1 MTPEKTTASTR
12 PGRWT
17 KTQRKRQI
25 AEITLQLIAAHGV
38 QSVTLRQIAG
48 AAGISPP
55 ALYNHFSNR
64 TEILV
69 AVADLIKDRVFE
81 WIDSSQTPNIFERL
95 RELAGSAHDSSIVD
109 HPEAAILPLFEL
121 IAAGRD
127 EQLTA
132 QLAERQLATVQ
143 RLADIVDQGKKQGT
157 IRQDVDSRVVAW
169 SLLGFGYA
177 KDVVLLQG
185 VSSFVTD
192 GTADK
197 ILDKLLSDVAATPG
211 EPSS

>member
-1 MTPEKTTASTR
+1 MTAQEIAASTR

-17 KTQRKRQI
+17 KAQRKRQI
-25 AEITLQLIAAHGV
+25 ADITLQLIAAHGV
-38 QSVTLRQIAG
+38 QSVTLRQIAS
-48 AAGISPP
+48 AAGVSPP

-64 TEILV
+64 TDILI
-69 AVADLIKDRVFE
+69 AVLDLIKDRVFE
-81 WIDSSQTPNIFERL
+81 WIDSSQNPNIYERL
-95 RELAGSAHDSSIVD
+95 RELAGSAHESKIVER
-109 HPEAAILPLFEL
+109 PESAILPLFEL

-127 EQLTA
+127 EQLTE
-132 QLAERQLATVQ
+132 QLAQRQLATVQ
-143 RLADIVDQGKKQGT
+143 RLADIVEEGKEQGT
-157 IRQDVDSRVVAW
+157 IRKDVDSRVVAW

-197 ILDKLLSDVAATPG
+197 ILDKLLRDVAARPKST
-211 EPSS
+211 